1 MKDVLMY
8 KGFIGSVHFAAEDR
22 AFYGKVEG
30 VNDLITFEGST
41 VDELEQSFKYMVD
54 EHINDC
60 HKNNTPLEKSYK
72 GNLNIRL
79 TPELHK
85 KAAFNASI
93 RGISLNQ
100 YINEAI
106 QNEIESSDPDQ

>member
-1 MKDVLMY
+1 MKDTIKY

-22 AFYGKVEG
+22 VFYGKVEG

-41 VDELEQSFKYMVD
+41 VDELEKGFKYMVD
-54 EHINDC
+54 EHIKDC
-60 HKNNTPLEKSYK
+60 EKNNTPVEKSYK

-79 TPELHK
+79 SPELHK
-85 KAAFNASI
+85 KAAYNASI

-100 YINEAI
+100 YINDAI
-106 QNEIESSDPDQ
+106 MREIASSDPE

>member
-1 MKDVLMY
+1 MKNAITY
-8 KGFIGSVHFAAEDR
+8 KGFIGSVHFASEDR
-22 AFYGKVEG
+22 VFYGKIEG
-30 VNDLITFEGST
+30 INDLITFEGET
-41 VDELEQSFKYMVD
+41 VDQLEEGFKYMVD
-54 EHINDC
+54 EHIKDC
-60 HKNNTPLEKSYK
+60 KNNNLPLEKSYR

-85 KAAFNASI
+85 MAAHNAAL

-106 QNEIESSDPDQ
+106 KKAL